1 MFDAD
6 PYPNPRSQLDRSA
19 LFQEEDGQLGS
30 GLNCERFARFL
41 NLRAISTKLRL
52 VTAHRR

>member
-19 LFQEEDGQLGS
+19 LFQEKDGQLGS

-52 VTAHRR
+52 ETAHRR